1 MSHPCDN
8 QILIIHKKPMKPYIQ
23 PKTNYHTYTAV
34 GIMQAASP
42 VLLIQ
47 GVHNPIEWQRGGAS
61 ADDAV

>member
-1 MSHPCDN
+1 
-8 QILIIHKKPMKPYIQ
+8 MKPYIQ
-23 PKTNYHTYTAV
+23 PKTNFHTYTAA